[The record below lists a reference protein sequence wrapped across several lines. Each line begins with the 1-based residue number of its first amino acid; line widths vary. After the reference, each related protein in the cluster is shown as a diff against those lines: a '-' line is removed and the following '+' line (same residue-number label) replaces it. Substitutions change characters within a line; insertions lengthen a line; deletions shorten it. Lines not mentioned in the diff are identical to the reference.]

1 MEPINNQTAKKEYL
15 TYHQMSLLGAI
26 STALLI
32 SIALAFIWFKF
43 GHVSNHWLVIY
54 PRDPKSL
61 TAIITSNFLHGS
73 KEHLYSNLIIFI
85 PTGIWALKQEGWRAV
100 YGMFMGVIFAGI
112 ATWIYGTRGSAHLG
126 FSGVVFSL
134 YGILLISSIRRLNII
149 LLLILFIFLQ
159 WLGSSF
165 FDALRPTEFTD
176 INHLSW
182 IGHLGG
188 FVGGIW
194 SQLNDSSIALETLLK
209 NEDITP
215 EEYNLI
221 AGRICIIEEK
231 SIEEVEATANE
242 EASTQ
247 GSKDHINK
255 ESNQKLDPTVKTPAE
270 SGNEQGTAG
279 QL

>member
-1 MEPINNQTAKKEYL
+1 MESSKNPIAKEEFL
-15 TYHQMSLLGAI
+15 TYHQMSLRGAI
-26 STALLI
+26 SIVLFI
-32 SIALAFIWFKF
+32 SIILTFIWFKF
-43 GHVSNHWLVIY
+43 GYVSNHWLVIY

-61 TAIITSNFLHGS
+61 TAIFTSNFLHGN
-73 KEHLYSNLIIFI
+73 KEHLFSNLIVFI
-85 PTGIWALKQEGWRAV
+85 PVGIWALKQEGWRAA

-112 ATWIYGTRGSAHLG
+112 ATWIYGTRGIAHLG

-134 YGILLISSIRRLNII
+134 YGILLISSIRRLNVF
-149 LLLILFIFLQ
+149 LLLILFTFLQ

-188 FVGGIW
+188 FIGGIW

-209 NEDITP
+209 NEDITS

-221 AGRICIIEEK
+221 AERICTIEGNSK
-231 SIEEVEATANE
+231 EEVESSANK
-242 EASTQ
+242 EASSQ
-247 GSKDHINK
+247 DSEDPHNK
-255 ESNQKLDPTVKTPAE
+255 ESNQRVDPTVKTPVE
-270 SGNEQGTAG
+270 
-279 QL
+279 